1 MIFQSAV
8 NAQAAAHQAA
18 LRFLRR
24 AIHSALFQ
32 FNFLQRKI
40 RYVHIRHGVSGAL
53 GTDRKVKHESSI

>member
-1 MIFQSAV
+1 MIFQCAV
-8 NAQAAAHQAA
+8 NVSAAAYQAA
-18 LRFLRR
+18 LRFLHH

-40 RYVHIRHGVSGAL
+40 RHVHIRHGVSGAL

>member
-1 MIFQSAV
+1 MIFQFAA
-8 NAQAAAHQAA
+8 NAPAAAYQAA

-32 FNFLQRKI
+32 FNFFQRKTGS
-40 RYVHIRHGVSGAL
+40 VHIRHWVSGAL